1 VRGLLLDGLF
11 VAVVGAVLAFA
22 ANALSPRG
30 LSLTRNFFPPDAQ
43 RSAAIDVTHTVRG
56 AAGTNAPGAWELLA
70 ERLRAKGLTLADS
83 NQVSKLFRDPRCEQ
97 NLVAFIDAR
106 DDEHYQA
113 GHIPG
118 AYQLDYYYK
127 EKYLPPLLD
136 LLRLAEQI
144 VVYCNGGNCDD
155 SELTAGLLADANI
168 VPRDRLLVYGGG
180 ITEWATNGWPVE
192 LGERKSGRV
201 RELKK

>member
-1 VRGLLLDGLF
+1 LLDGLF
-11 VAVVGAVLAFA
+11 VALTGTILAFA

-30 LSLTRNFFPPDAQ
+30 LSLTRNFFPGDSLPQVVA
-43 RSAAIDVTHTVRG
+43 T
-56 AAGTNAPGAWELLA
+56 TNAAPGALATNVPSARELLA
-70 ERLRAKGLTLADS
+70 ARLREKGLQLADS
-83 NQVSKLFRDPRCEQ
+83 NQVYQLFRDPRCEQ
-97 NLVAFIDAR
+97 SLVAFIDAR
-106 DDEHYQA
+106 HDEEYQA

-155 SELTAGLLADANI
+155 SEWTAVLLADI
-168 VPRDRLLVYGGG
+168 VPREKLLVYGGG

-192 LGERKSGRV
+192 LGERKSGRL
-201 RELKK
+201 REAKK

>member
-1 VRGLLLDGLF
+1 MRGVLFDGLL
-11 VAVVGAVLAFA
+11 VALAGIVLSFA

-30 LSLTRNFFPPDAQ
+30 LTLIRNFFPRDTHPPVV
-43 RSAAIDVTHTVRG
+43 AATNASLGISS
-56 AAGTNAPGAWELLA
+56 TNAPSPRELLA
-70 ERLRAKGLTLADS
+70 ARLREKGLRLADS
-83 NQVSKLFRDPRCEQ
+83 NQVAQLFHDPRCEQ

-136 LLRLAEQI
+136 LLRLAEEI

-155 SELTAGLLADANI
+155 SELTAGLLVDANL
-168 VPRDRLLVYGGG
+168 VPRQKLMVYGGG
-180 ITEWATNGWPVE
+180 ITEWTSNGLPVE
-192 LGERKSGRV
+192 LGDRKSGRM
-201 RELKK
+201 REARK